1 MCWRHPL
8 RLPVHSWGLSEC
20 LLVPRTSIA
29 TMCSESLLCYLL
41 YLFSLLLSAA
51 PSSPPPHTY
60 PHIQCQQEAQIILH
74 TVMALQDDVIGEKE
88 L

>member
-1 MCWRHPL
+1 M
-8 RLPVHSWGLSEC
+8 LSSIPFLTTTQC
-20 LLVPRTSIA
+20 CPIIPTS
-29 TMCSESLLCYLL
+29 
-41 YLFSLLLSAA
+41 
-51 PSSPPPHTY
+51 